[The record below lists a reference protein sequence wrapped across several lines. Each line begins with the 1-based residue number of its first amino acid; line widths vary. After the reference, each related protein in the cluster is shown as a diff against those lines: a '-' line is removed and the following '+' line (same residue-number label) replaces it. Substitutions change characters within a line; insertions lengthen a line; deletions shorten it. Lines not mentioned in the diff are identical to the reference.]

1 MEKPQELI
9 ETEKRIE
16 EKEAT
21 ITLIREA
28 TAQLK
33 ATQQKIV
40 ELTADLNKATDT
52 INHQTS
58 LLKFATEDTQ
68 VLLAF
73 IKSNGLKPPG
83 RFAHA

>member
-1 MEKPQELI
+1 MEITQEQFERLQAVS
-9 ETEKRIE
+9 K
-16 EKEAT
+16 A
-21 ITLIREA
+21 
-28 TAQLK
+28 AQE
-33 ATQQKIV
+33 KIV

-52 INHQTS
+52 INHQTT
-58 LLKFATEDTQ
+58 LLRFATEDTQ